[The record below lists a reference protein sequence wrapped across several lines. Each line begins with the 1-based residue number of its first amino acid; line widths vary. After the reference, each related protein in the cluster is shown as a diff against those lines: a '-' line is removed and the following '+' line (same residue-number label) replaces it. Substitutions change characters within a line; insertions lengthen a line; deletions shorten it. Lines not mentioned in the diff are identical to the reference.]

1 MSLISGRTA
10 VVVSTARTGLAK
22 SFRGKLN
29 DTHGAALAG
38 HAIKHAIA
46 RAGVS
51 PEEVEDVFIGCGIP
65 EGAAGWNVARNAAL
79 WAGCPVTT
87 SGATINRFCSS
98 GLQAVACASHSILV
112 EGASVAIGGGVDS
125 LSLCQPNWVK
135 GVVTEKKLM
144 QTYPALWMPMIDT
157 ADLVAQR
164 EAVSREDLDA
174 YALQSQKR
182 CAAAQQAGKFSD
194 EIAPMQVTMKEVNK
208 ETKEISYKEAVCDSD
223 DCNKPG
229 TTLETL
235 AALKPIMLDANP
247 QVQPKPFK
255 KGERKDANPTLPIPR
270 AGFSKEMLVVFPT

>member
-194 EIAPMQVTMKEVNK
+194 EIAPMQVTMKVPLVPNAGVFFRGRKRPREDRLNRCFGFDGDEERIAGLVLRGL
-208 ETKEISYKEAVCDSD
+208 ISY
-223 DCNKPG
+223 
-229 TTLETL
+229 
-235 AALKPIMLDANP
+235 LKN
-247 QVQPKPFK
+247 
-255 KGERKDANPTLPIPR
+255 TY
-270 AGFSKEMLVVFPT
+270 AGGSFVVFSNVIKVHFDFLPFAARRR